1 MLKSAVFVCLM
12 LCPSLVAA
20 QEQITVAVASSYYA
34 KAQQIKAQF
43 EASHD
48 VEVRLIAGSTG
59 RLYNQIQQGAP
70 FDIFIAA
77 DKQRPALLKKTNQVI
92 AYGYVGL
99 QVGKQFTQNLQ
110 QLTQAPIK
118 KIVIANP
125 EVAPFGKAVQHVLVQ
140 AGLWQA
146 LLPKLVYAQN
156 AMQAAMMVEQGLTD
170 AGFVPANKANGLAEV
185 PYVAVLL
192 SNNMAAQTFYRT
204 LGEYQSH
211 SRLEVNAEGI
221 ENALGR
227 HGNDGL

>member
-170 AGFVPANKANGLAEV
+170 AGFVPIADKTHALATV

-192 SNNMAAQTFYRT
+192 SKSEQAQIFYRT
-204 LGEYQSH
+204 LGSEAQGERRSLRKH
-211 SRLEVNAEGI
+211 PRVLASPNL
-221 ENALGR
+221 
-227 HGNDGL
+227 